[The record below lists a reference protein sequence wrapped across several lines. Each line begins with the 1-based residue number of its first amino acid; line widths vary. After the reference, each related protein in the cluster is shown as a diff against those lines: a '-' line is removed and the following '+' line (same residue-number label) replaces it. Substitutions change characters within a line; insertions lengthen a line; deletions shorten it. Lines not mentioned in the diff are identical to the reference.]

1 MIESITLGQVAM
13 IVTFLV
19 SLIGGITYLKTNL
32 ASWVRNAVKD
42 ELDDIR
48 TELKEIDQKVSNV
61 DLESVKNFLVTMIS
75 EIERGTYFTEVEME
89 RFWEQ
94 YEYYLKMGGN
104 TYIKKRIE
112 KLQKENK
119 L

>member
-1 MIESITLGQVAM
+1 MIESITLGQVATM
-13 IVTFLV
+13 VTFLV
-19 SLIGGITYLKTNL
+19 SLIGGIAYLRNNL
-32 ASWVRNAVKD
+32 KSWVQGALKD

-48 TELKEIDQKVSNV
+48 NELKAIDQKVSSV

-75 EIERGTYFTEVEME
+75 DIERGTYFTEVEMK

-94 YEYYLKMGGN
+94 YEYYIKLGGN
-104 TYIKKRIE
+104 TYIKKRVE

-119 L
+119 I